1 MWLLA
6 FYMLSVISWSRDQTV
21 FRYWNIY
28 VNEYLLLAH
37 KDLLLTKVSCK
48 SAQKCWI
55 YLHFSSFLTFFM
67 IVRVSHVTL
76 VTWSWP
82 PKIFSHTLRHTRK
95 DVWPPAKE
103 ILWISFSVLESKA
116 PPIKLI
122 YISLYLYI
130 YLYIYLSSDI
140 GPKITSPP
148 ISKLQPQ

>member
-1 MWLLA
+1 MCLLA
-6 FYMLSVISWSRDQTV
+6 LYMLYVISWSRDQTV
-21 FRYWNIY
+21 FGHWNMH

-37 KDLLLTKVSCK
+37 EDLLLTKVSYR
-48 SAQKCWI
+48 SAQKWWI
-55 YLHFSSFLTFFM
+55 YLHFCSILTFFM

-122 YISLYLYI
+122 YIYI
-130 YLYIYLSSDI
+130 YLTKNLINQLVGVGI
-140 GPKITSPP
+140 QW
-148 ISKLQPQ
+148 L